1 MKHQRY
7 LLDTCICVFI
17 LRGKYNLDSKIIEI
31 GVENCCISEIT
42 VAELLYGAVCSGS
55 EKNLELTKALCDKFE
70 IIPIFDSLMEYANRK
85 SELRKQGFLIDDF
98 DLLIACGALSNDLIV
113 VTDNIKHFERI
124 PVKIQNWIER
134 S

>member
-31 GVENCCISEIT
+31 GVENCCISKIT

-55 EKNLELTKALCDKFE
+55 EK
-70 IIPIFDSLMEYANRK
+70 K
-85 SELRKQGFLIDDF
+85 SGTYKSIM
-98 DLLIACGALSNDLIV
+98 
-113 VTDNIKHFERI
+113 
-124 PVKIQNWIER
+124 
-134 S
+134 